1 MVTAATEGR
10 VERLEA
16 EELLGR
22 YLSTVIASKN
32 LSAYT
37 LRNYSADLRHFFDF
51 LDGHDAD
58 LRSVEKPLLREY
70 LSSLVAAGLASGSVT
85 RKVSTMRSF
94 YRHLR
99 MEGVIDAD
107 PMFGVRGPRRERRLP
122 HVLSQEQIDAL

>member
-1 MVTAATEGR
+1 MMKAATEGR

-16 EELLGR
+16 EDLLGR
-22 YLSTVIASKN
+22 YLSTLIASKN

-37 LRNYSADLRHFFDF
+37 LRNYAADLRHFFDF
-51 LDGHDAD
+51 LDGRYAD
-58 LRSVEKPLLREY
+58 VRSVDKLLLREY

-85 RKVSTMRSF
+85 RKVSTLRSF

-99 MEGVIDAD
+99 TEGVIDAD

-122 HVLSQEQIDAL
+122 HVLTHGQIDT